1 MVQYNVVVVYA
12 FSIHFNRFYRAILV
26 ENSEIS
32 NDYKT
37 WQDSVIHELM
47 GPVCMDHAI
56 LHGKPFSNPL
66 ILIWVL

>member
-32 NDYKT
+32 NDYKI
-37 WQDSVIHELM
+37 VIL
-47 GPVCMDHAI
+47 
-56 LHGKPFSNPL
+56 SNV
-66 ILIWVL
+66 ILIPLSPFKTYYLENKLKKYR